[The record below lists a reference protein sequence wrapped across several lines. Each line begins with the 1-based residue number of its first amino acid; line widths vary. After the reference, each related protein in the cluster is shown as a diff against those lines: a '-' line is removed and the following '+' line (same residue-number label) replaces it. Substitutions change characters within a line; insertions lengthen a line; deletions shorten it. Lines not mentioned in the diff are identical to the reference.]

1 MGDTMP
7 FQKGGVNPSSSAIKE
22 LASMNIELQKIT
34 VELID
39 KMNNLTVRMDR
50 MLSLFEDA
58 ARNLSTTG
66 EEGTGLKTQLQELL
80 EQNKTIARGLISI
93 ERYIR
98 DRPNQLSTFQQKPSY
113 P

>member
-1 MGDTMP
+1 MP
-7 FQKGGVNPSSSAIKE
+7 FQKGGVNTSSSAVTE
-22 LASMNIELQKIT
+22 LTRMNIELQKIT

-39 KMNNLTVRMDR
+39 KMNNLTTRMDR

-58 ARNLSTTG
+58 ARNISTTDDAP
-66 EEGTGLKTQLQELL
+66 GLKVQLQELL
-80 EQNKTIARGLISI
+80 DQNKTIARGLLSI

-98 DRPNQLSTFQQKPSY
+98 ERQPTPLSSFQQKPGY